1 MSNKTFNMSTENLHR
16 GLQLGLS
23 PESPYGDSSL
33 SPSPDSP
40 SSISILSDREA
51 SSSPDI
57 HMLEFSEGSPPAD
70 NRHTTTL
77 LQDNVFCGISMNLNQ
92 TFIATPVNDS
102 VNFLYENM
110 SLMSSRETTS
120 EKCQT
125 FSKNAGRGSSSVV
138 TSPDS
143 AGRESQLS
151 SRETSRRGSTEK
163 DCCSMSS
170 GEMVIR
176 SNSFC
181 LADQSLLVYSSMD
194 ESSISP
200 AAGYLALPA
209 ECKLLSPALPDVCE
223 KSTERATEEN
233 PGHPCLGMTF
243 TQAENLE
250 LPPEE
255 NDMETANFLLAL
267 PGQNEGG
274 LLMTFVCETSPTG
287 DGKEAQFA
295 SAEGTVSDIQD
306 TGKDVYTSTPIQNI
320 GNKTPSLPSFSDS
333 PCAGNAGSPGLHPV
347 KQHHTS
353 VTPEQCLIAGLQP
366 SPRKVKKMEM
376 KKFSKTDFSN
386 VKSKVVTRTGHQMA
400 TQHKQSQG
408 NEHNKHNEAHTGA
421 TIRISPAK
429 VRSSAAVSA
438 ISKMVSDAQ
447 RRMNGGSTPDY
458 PSAAN
463 THASA
468 VQCSN
473 ASYETQQVATCKVAQ
488 HAGNETFCFSSLEKS
503 PDKGDQTDP
512 KPSLKK
518 SVSNKTE
525 VKSGSALGQDKSPG
539 LKTRPRYSSESSS
552 LSSRPPKEKRMTLRI
567 SASFTVP
574 KDDVHLVQTKPGTCS
589 PQNKRAIQAKAT
601 KGPAEK
607 SSREV
612 KKIIP
617 VGESNKAAAPG
628 ASWDESKNRLRV
640 QPSPRR
646 IRGAP
651 LSQPAAATPR
661 PATLSTRQR
670 QPTSGRDEC
679 RISRAAGTPQVKQ
692 KSTTGSERAQASGEP
707 SLGTA
712 STASIKL
719 QLNGSRPPQ
728 TPSRPS
734 FTGPPPTPA
743 SRVPRKPLR
752 LSRSLTGTTVHSEQ
766 SEGARSTQVSGRAAH
781 KPTPL
786 KTTIQKPRFITT
798 SGKNTGPILTTA
810 CKPAASTGKGSSN
823 SAVSPLKRTASAR
836 FARLTSSGTVDKNKP
851 KTGSCQQQQQQ
862 QHRQQ
867 ASQPNQS
874 NGPPDVV
881 PAGVA
886 ESERKDQSIQQLR
899 GLLAASNCRFEAVT
913 IVLQHALAER
923 DEASRQCRVLSQ
935 ELVNLRGELV
945 CSVHLSERLE
955 KEKEEL
961 QVALEDALQQLQ
973 AEHKKDLDELEQR
986 LQAFYQAE
994 WDKVHL
1000 AYQQEADK
1008 CKTLMQQQMGDLKAN
1023 HEAMKLELE
1032 SSHTEQL
1039 QCVKQ
1044 QYETSLEE
1052 LRKIHVEELQSLD
1065 KTLKDAEAALSGQIQ
1080 ELTEENSALTEKLT
1094 AEENKR
1100 RELAQSTQKDS
1111 HTLYLE
1117 QELDSLKVV
1126 LDIKNKQLHQQE
1138 KKMME
1143 IDKLTEK
1150 NVKLDENLKKVQQE
1164 NEDLKARMER
1174 HAALS
1179 RQLSTEQAMLQ
1190 ESLHK
1195 ESKVNKRLSMENE
1208 ELLWKL
1214 HNGDLSSPHKVSP
1227 TSASASPS
1235 HSFHFQSPRSSG
1247 LFSSSPV
1254 SPR

>member
-1 MSNKTFNMSTENLHR
+1 MSTENPYR

-40 SSISILSDREA
+40 SSVSILSDREA
-51 SSSPDI
+51 SCSPDI
-57 HMLEFSEGSPPAD
+57 HMLEFCEGSPPVD

-125 FSKNAGRGSSSVV
+125 FRTNAVCGSSSVV

-176 SNSFC
+176 SDSFC

-200 AAGYLALPA
+200 AAGHPALPA
-209 ECKLLSPALPDVCE
+209 ECKLLSPTLPDVCE

-255 NDMETANFLLAL
+255 NDMETANFLIAL
-267 PGQNEGG
+267 PSENEGG
-274 LLMTFVCETSPTG
+274 LLMTFICETSPT
-287 DGKEAQFA
+287 DEGKEAQFA
-295 SAEGTVSDIQD
+295 STEGTVSDMQD
-306 TGKDVYTSTPIQNI
+306 TGKDIYTSTPIQSI
-320 GNKTPSLPSFSDS
+320 GNKTTSLPSFSDS
-333 PCAGNAGSPGLHPV
+333 PCTGNAGSPGLHPV
-347 KQHHTS
+347 KQQHTS

-366 SPRKVKKMEM
+366 SARKM
-376 KKFSKTDFSN
+376 KKFLKTDFSN
-386 VKSKVVTRTGHQMA
+386 VKSKVVTRTAHQMA
-400 TQHKQSQG
+400 PQHKQSQG
-408 NEHNKHNEAHTGA
+408 NEHNKHNEA

-429 VRSSAAVSA
+429 VRSSAAVVSA
-438 ISKMVSDAQ
+438 NSKMVSDAQ
-447 RRMNGGSTPDY
+447 RRMNGGSPPDH
-458 PSAAN
+458 PLAAN
-463 THASA
+463 THAST

-473 ASYETQQVATCKVAQ
+473 ASCETQQVATSKVAQ
-488 HAGNETFCFSSLEKS
+488 HASNETFCFSSLEKS
-503 PDKGDQTDP
+503 PDRGGQTEP
-512 KPSLKK
+512 KPSPKK
-518 SVSNKTE
+518 GVSNKTD
-525 VKSGSALGQDKSPG
+525 VKSGSALGQDKPPG

-552 LSSRPPKEKRMTLRI
+552 LPSRPPKEKRTTLRI
-567 SASFTVP
+567 SASFTIP
-574 KDDVHLVQTKPGTCS
+574 KDDIHLLQTKPGNCS

-628 ASWDESKNRLRV
+628 ASWDESKSRFQV

-646 IRGAP
+646 TRGAP
-651 LSQPAAATPR
+651 LLQPAAATPR

-692 KSTTGSERAQASGEP
+692 KSTIGSERAQASREP

-752 LSRSLTGTTVHSEQ
+752 PSRSLTGTSVHSEQ

-781 KPTPL
+781 KPTPF

-798 SGKNTGPILTTA
+798 SGKNTGPTLPTA
-810 CKPAASTGKGSSN
+810 CKSAVSTGKGSSN
-823 SAVSPLKRTASAR
+823 SAVSPLKRTPSAR

-851 KTGSCQQQQQQ
+851 KASSCQQQQQQ
-862 QHRQQ
+862 QHQQ
-867 ASQPNQS
+867 KASQPNQN

-886 ESERKDQSIQQLR
+886 ESERKDQIIQQLR
-899 GLLAASNCRFEAVT
+899 GLLTASNCRFEAVT

-923 DEASRQCRVLSQ
+923 DEASKQCRVLSQ

-945 CSVHLSERLE
+945 CSVHFSERLE

-973 AEHKKDLDELEQR
+973 AQHKKDLDELEQR

-1052 LRKIHVEELQSLD
+1052 LRKIHIEELQSLD

-1080 ELTEENSALTEKLT
+1080 ELTEENNALTEKLT

-1100 RELAQSTQKDS
+1100 RELAEKTQKDS

-1150 NVKLDENLKKVQQE
+1150 NVKLDDNLKKVQQE

-1227 TSASASPS
+1227 TSASSSPS
-1235 HSFHFQSPRSSG
+1235 HSFHLQSPRSSG